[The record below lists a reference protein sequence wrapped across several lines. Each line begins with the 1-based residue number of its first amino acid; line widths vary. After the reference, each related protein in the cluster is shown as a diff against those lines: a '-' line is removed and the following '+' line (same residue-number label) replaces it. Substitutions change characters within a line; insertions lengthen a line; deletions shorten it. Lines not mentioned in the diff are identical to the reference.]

1 MPTENNSIYYILP
14 AFNEAD
20 NLEKLFSNFKN
31 FYRNKKENVIIIY
44 VNDGSTDN
52 SVEKL
57 QKIKIE
63 LPNNITLRI
72 LNHKINLG
80 LGKALSNGFK
90 ECFSLAE
97 DKEIFI
103 TMDTDNSHTVEQSYE
118 MYKKVKENNFDMV
131 IASRYRKNSKIN
143 GLNKLRIILSF
154 VAAILFKIFF
164 NIKNVRDYTCG
175 FRAYKVDKIRK
186 IIKNYDSFFSET
198 GFSVSADILL
208 KLYPHRKSFLISEE
222 PLDLRYDLK
231 KGKSKMRIFKTIFLT
246 LKLLIVRKLFKY

>member
-1 MPTENNSIYYILP
+1 MPLENNNIYYILP

-20 NLEKLFSNFKN
+20 NLEELFSSFTN
-31 FYRNKKENVIIIY
+31 FYRNKKENIIIIY

-52 SVEKL
+52 SAEKL
-57 QKIKIE
+57 EKIKIQ

-72 LNHKINLG
+72 LNHKINQG

-90 ECFSLAE
+90 ECFSLAKSQ
-97 DKEIFI
+97 DIFI
-103 TMDTDNSHTVEQSYE
+103 TMDTDNSHTVEQSYGL
-118 MYKKVKENNFDMV
+118 YKKVKENNFDIA

-143 GLNKLRIILSF
+143 GLNKLRIILSL

-186 IIKNYDSFFSET
+186 IIENYENFFSET

-208 KLYPHRKSFLISEE
+208 KLYPYRKSFLISEE
-222 PLDLRYDLK
+222 PIDLRYDLK
-231 KGKSKMRIFKTIFLT
+231 KGKSKMKISKTIFLT
-246 LKLLIVRKLFKY
+246 LKLLIVRKLFKL